1 MIFGAEVEEIGV
13 GEAHAIPGGVLFPEA
28 DDLFRI
34 PVRERAEENAVDHA
48 EDGGGGADTESQSQN
63 GDGSESAGFFEQAE
77 GEACVLEKSFEEWER
92 TFVSG
97 GFFGLLRT
105 AELDE
110 GLAAGFLR

>member
-1 MIFGAEVEEIGV
+1 MRAEVEEIGV
-13 GEAHAIPGGVLFPEA
+13 GEAHAIAGGILFPES
-28 DDLFRI
+28 DDLLGIF
-34 PVRERAEENAVDHA
+34 VGERTEENAVDHA
-48 EDGGGGADTESQSQN
+48 KDGGGGTDAESQSEN